1 MFLKILSENSDKIL
15 EDYLFFIFN
24 YCTMYTKYVIEYF
37 KKNMEVS
44 MSNDKMYLKAYG
56 KINLALDVIRRREDG
71 YHDVRMVMQTV
82 GIYDGIEIV
91 KTNTGR
97 IEIETNIFYL
107 PTNENNIVYKAVKLL
122 FDEFNITAGVRIKL
136 KKFIPVAAG
145 MAGGSADAAS
155 VLFGINK
162 MFNLKLSLQELMERG
177 VKIGADVPYCLMR
190 GTALSEGIGE
200 KLTRLPDMVQ
210 CPVLI
215 AKPPISV
222 STKYVYEN
230 LKLDENT
237 KHPDIYG
244 MIEAIENQN
253 LKMIASKMG
262 NVLESVTIKE
272 YPEIEVIKKTM
283 LECNALNS
291 LMSGS
296 GPTVFGLFETK
307 EDAYK
312 AKEKVKELNYA
323 KQVYVTDMY
332 LPIKRE
338 GK

>member
-1 MFLKILSENSDKIL
+1 MDLYIQQER
-15 EDYLFFIFN
+15 Y
-24 YCTMYTKYVIEYF
+24 
-37 KKNMEVS
+37 NMAK
-44 MSNDKMYLKAYG
+44 DKMYLKAYG
-56 KINLALDVIRRREDG
+56 KINLALDVIRKREDG
-71 YHDVRMVMQTV
+71 YHDVRMIMQTV
-82 GIYDGIEIV
+82 GIYDGIEII
-91 KTNTGR
+91 KTDTGK

-155 VLFGINK
+155 VMYGINK
-162 MFNLKLSLQELMERG
+162 MFDLGLSLNELKERG
-177 VKIGADVPYCLMR
+177 VKIGADVPYCMMR

-200 KLTRLPDMVQ
+200 KLKRLPDMVQ

-230 LKLDENT
+230 LKLNEGI
-237 KHPDIYG
+237 KHPDIDG
-244 MIEAIENQN
+244 MIEAIENHD
-253 LKMIASKMG
+253 LEMIASKLE
-262 NVLESVTIKE
+262 NVLETVTAKE

-283 LECNALNS
+283 IECNALNS
-291 LMSGS
+291 IMSGS
-296 GPTVFGLFETK
+296 GPTVFGLFK
-307 EDAYK
+307 DKDDAYK
-312 AKEKVKELNYA
+312 AKERIKELGYA

-332 LPIKRE
+332 LPIRKE
-338 GK
+338 KE